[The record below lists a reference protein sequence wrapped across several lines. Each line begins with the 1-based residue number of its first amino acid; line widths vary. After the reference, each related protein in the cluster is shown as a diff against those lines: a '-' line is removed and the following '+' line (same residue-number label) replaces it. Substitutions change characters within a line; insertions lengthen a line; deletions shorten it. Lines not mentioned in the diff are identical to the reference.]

1 MDEKEQMG
9 KQPSQE
15 EQAFE
20 PAKVEQTPLPPSHNK
35 LIIGVVAVVVLVVS
49 GTVGAF
55 FFVTQK
61 SDTGPVACTAEAKI
75 CPDGSSVGRTGPN
88 CEFAECPVVVAMEE
102 GVPDDWQTYRNE
114 EFGNER
120 YELGWGTVFSYQRY
134 SD

>member
-1 MDEKEQMG
+1 MDEQEQQNIVSN
-9 KQPSQE
+9 KQQEVNQVASPSP
-15 EQAFE
+15 F
-20 PAKVEQTPLPPSHNK
+20 LPPSHKK
-35 LIIGVVAVVVLVVS
+35 LIIGIVTVFVLIIAGS
-49 GTVGAF
+49 AGAN
-55 FFVTQK
+55 FFVASQK
-61 SDTGPVACTAEAKI
+61 NTKYVACTTEAKI